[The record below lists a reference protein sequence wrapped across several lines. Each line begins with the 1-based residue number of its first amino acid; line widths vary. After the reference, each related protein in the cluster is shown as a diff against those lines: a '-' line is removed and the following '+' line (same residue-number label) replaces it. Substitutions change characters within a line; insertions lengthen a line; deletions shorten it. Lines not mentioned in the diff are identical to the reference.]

1 MSMEKPAVTTITLRG
16 QHTVSVEQSYK
27 CSVRY
32 YLNKEKSM
40 RLPADFTVEKYLD
53 ALKRISLES
62 RFYLHRNTQKFLSS
76 RRSDI
81 FFRYWCKEKAT
92 VTQYEKLREGKKPIT
107 PSSVIWN

>member
-81 FFRYWCKEKAT
+81 FFRYWCKEIASDTIWK
-92 VTQYEKLREGKKPIT
+92 VERRKKT
-107 PSSVIWN
+107 NHT